1 MLMWDGVPTLFSVVI
16 TRPIM
21 VMAMAPTSPVPL
33 RRLITTAMSSVC
45 SFYWNEDY
53 MYYASDVKGMKQF
66 LTIMSGTKMDVG
78 MGGNK
83 KAQRR
88 RWA

>member
-1 MLMWDGVPTLFSVVI
+1 
-16 TRPIM
+16 
-21 VMAMAPTSPVPL
+21 
-33 RRLITTAMSSVC
+33 
-45 SFYWNEDY
+45 